1 MNDVRMQELLAE
13 MRALAAAAR
22 GQPPLRAA
30 SAVRPG
36 QAPNFADLIRQALQQ
51 VNALQQQAVQ
61 QAQAFELGDPKV
73 SLADVMLSLQKANLA
88 FQATVQVRNKL
99 VQAYQEIMNMQV

>member
-1 MNDVRMQELLAE
+1 MIDMKVNELLAE
-13 MRALAAAAR
+13 MRAMAAAAR
-22 GQPPLRAA
+22 GERPATAA
-30 SAVRPG
+30 R
-36 QAPNFADLIRQALQQ
+36 QATASGFADLVRNALRQ
-51 VNALQQQAVQ
+51 VNAIQQQAAQ

-73 SLADVMLSLQKANLA
+73 RLADVMLSLQKANLA

>member
-1 MNDVRMQELLAE
+1 MNDARVSELLAQ
-13 MRALAAAAR
+13 MRAMAAAAR
-22 GQPPLRAA
+22 GQTIQS
-30 SAVRPG
+30 SATQRDAPG
-36 QAPNFADLIRQALQQ
+36 FADLVRDSLQRVSAMQRQA
-51 VNALQQQAVQ
+51 AQ

-73 SLADVMLSLQKANLA
+73 NLADVMLSLQKANLA